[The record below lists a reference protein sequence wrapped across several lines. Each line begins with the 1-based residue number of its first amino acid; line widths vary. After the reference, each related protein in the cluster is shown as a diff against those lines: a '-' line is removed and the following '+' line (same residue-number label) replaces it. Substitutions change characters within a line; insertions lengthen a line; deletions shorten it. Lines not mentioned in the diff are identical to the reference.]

1 MIPPDHDGDFVAAM
15 EDVLDVYER
24 PYDPK
29 RPVVCMDEQQRQLIG
44 EELVP
49 ISVAPGHPQLYD
61 SHYVRNGTVTNFMF
75 FEALGNRRR
84 VSVRKRRTQ
93 QDFAEE
99 IAYMLDVDY
108 PDAEVVVLVMDNLN
122 THKIGSLYERFPAD
136 LARSYA
142 KRLEIHYTPKHGS
155 WLNMAEIELSVL
167 AKQCLDRRLGDIE
180 TYNREVQSWQDAR
193 NASGKGA
200 DWQFTTDNARTK
212 LKRLYPQF

>member
-1 MIPPDHDGDFVAAM
+1 M
-15 EDVLDVYER
+15 EDVLDGYER
-24 PYDPK
+24 PYDPR

-61 SHYVRNGTVTNFMF
+61 SHYVRKGTVTNFMF
-75 FEALGNRRR
+75 FEPLGNRRR

-99 IAYMLDVDY
+99 IASMLDVGY

-167 AKQCLDRRLGDIE
+167 TKQCLDRRLGDIE
-180 TYNREVQSWQDAR
+180 TYIREVQAWQDAR
-193 NASGKGA
+193 NTSGKGV
-200 DWQFTTDNARTK
+200 DWQFTTANARTK